1 MELKST
7 TFSRK
12 TTMNIK
18 LELLK
23 SYITDVISSNIES
36 FEIDENEIADT
47 LAINMLREIQSI
59 VKNENYSDFEAI
71 EKIVCLFENYKI
83 DYGFRHD
90 F

>member
-1 MELKST
+1 
-7 TFSRK
+7 
-12 TTMNIK
+12 MNIK

-23 SYITDVISSNIES
+23 SYITDVINSNIES

-83 DYGFRHD
+83 DYGFRND

>member
-1 MELKST
+1 
-7 TFSRK
+7 
-12 TTMNIK
+12 MNIK

-23 SYITDVISSNIES
+23 SYITDVINSNIES